1 MDDPLLASSQ
11 PPAAMMIVLALLL
24 SLYNPAGAELGLWF
38 MRSPEPIVAPVGDD
52 VVFECSL
59 NVPAESVRWRHNGA
73 YLAHDHPP
81 PPRLSST
88 SRLLV
93 KFNDE
98 KQEGDYQ
105 CVAWFGASA
114 LASTPARLTLAELQ
128 PFLYQPHKQYFVT
141 EGNNVAINCPPPVS
155 KPPAIIQYLHNN
167 HIMSEST
174 TILPTT
180 GSLLLSNVSQRDAG
194 VYTCSATNYI
204 TGQIIDSSLKV
215 TVTVEPPGEPASPRF
230 LYIPQAKY
238 IVQTGQNVSVECSG
252 VGTPPPNV
260 TWRRVNGALPK
271 ERADLTVGALR
282 LTDIQPSDQGQYV
295 CELSNGVPPKVAHLV
310 TIEVQVAPVVT
321 KGPQNAVFEE
331 NNDTELNCEAIGYP
345 APNITWLL
353 NGESVDNDSHI
364 TPLGGRLIIK
374 RIQKKHAGIYQ
385 CFATNAVGTTYGSAM
400 IQVSPIQV
408 TQVGSDYLPDVDD
421 PDLEGGSSGRNHK
434 KDHPRKNK
442 GRRKEKKHKGNL
454 MVPPTRPNITRLSDK
469 SVMVRWCVPPNP
481 GLPIQFF
488 KVQYQDLDASGKSS
502 RWMTSNEDIQP
513 HIRSYEV
520 DGLSTDHHYRFRIA
534 AVYSN
539 NDNKLGRNSAKFHL
553 QRGLPSNKNPL
564 YPPALTHT
572 EAVTP
577 TSIRIHWEYLNSVL
591 VPVDGFYVYY
601 RATTS
606 AGDYIKATV
615 EGQNARTYVITHLQ
629 PDTAYDIKVQSFT
642 VGAAS
647 EFSSVVVQKT
657 QREPNATIAPN
668 PEVIGVS
675 SLGAT
680 DKSSHGQLYLVLG
693 AVFTGLTLLLSL
705 AGAICICYRR
715 SVAHGD
721 HESTESCDKSGCGV
735 EPGLTIQQ
743 LEPVTMNGFT
753 HNGKVN
759 GRLSNGY
766 LPRSMNITNNPLA
779 ESEQD
784 KNVMELTYMTS
795 QNNNCSSEGRSD
807 MDDELDIEHSKRRN
821 SWRST
826 RVPRTGENY
835 V

>member
-1 MDDPLLASSQ
+1 
-11 PPAAMMIVLALLL
+11 MIVLALLL

-408 TQVGSDYLPDVDD
+408 TQVGIVLSL
-421 PDLEGGSSGRNHK
+421 
-434 KDHPRKNK
+434 
-442 GRRKEKKHKGNL
+442 NL
-454 MVPPTRPNITRLSDK
+454 AKLVIVMFSIAVMVPPTRPNITRLSDK

-705 AGAICICYRR
+705 AGAICICYL
-715 SVAHGD
+715 
-721 HESTESCDKSGCGV
+721 

-784 KNVMELTYMTS
+784 KV
-795 QNNNCSSEGRSD
+795 
-807 MDDELDIEHSKRRN
+807 
-821 SWRST
+821 
-826 RVPRTGENY
+826 
-835 V
+835 

>member
-1 MDDPLLASSQ
+1 
-11 PPAAMMIVLALLL
+11 MI
-24 SLYNPAGAELGLWF
+24 AELGLWF
-38 MRSPEPIVAPVGDD
+38 VRSPEPIVAPVGDD

-59 NVPAESVRWRHNGA
+59 NVPAESVRWRHNGV
-73 YLAHDHPP
+73 YLPHDHPP
-81 PPRLSST
+81 PPRPTST
-88 SRLLV
+88 SRYVV

-114 LASTPARLTLAELQ
+114 LASTPARLTLAKLQ
-128 PFLYQPHKQYFVT
+128 PFQYEPNRHYVVT
-141 EGNNVAINCPPPVS
+141 GGNNVVINCPPPIS
-155 KPPAIIQYLHNN
+155 KPPAIIQYLHNKN
-167 HIMSEST
+167 IMSEST

-180 GSLLLSNVSQRDAG
+180 GSLLLSNVSQRDSG
-194 VYTCSATNYI
+194 IYTCSATNYI
-204 TGQIIDSSLKV
+204 TGQIIDSPLKV
-215 TVTVEPPGEPASPRF
+215 TLTVEPPGEPASPRF
-230 LYIPQAKY
+230 LYTPQAKY

-260 TWRRVNGALPK
+260 TWRRLNGALPK

-282 LTDIQPSDQGQYV
+282 LTDIKPSDQGQYV
-295 CELSNGVPPKVAHLV
+295 CELSNGVPPMVAHLV
-310 TIEVQVAPVVT
+310 TIEVQVGPAVN
-321 KGPQNAVFEE
+321 KGPSDAVVEE
-331 NNDTELNCEAIGYP
+331 NNDTELNCEASGAP
-345 APNITWLL
+345 TPNITWLL

-364 TPLGGRLIIK
+364 SPQGGKLLIK
-374 RIQKKHAGIYQ
+374 KIQKRHAGIYQ
-385 CFATNAVGTTYGSAM
+385 CFATNAVGTTYGSGM

-408 TQVGSDYLPDVDD
+408 TAQAGIDYPPETDD
-421 PDLEGGSSGRNHK
+421 PESIEGPIDSAPNRNHK
-434 KDHPRKNK
+434 KDHTRKAK
-442 GRRKEKKHKGNL
+442 GRRKDKKHKV
-454 MVPPTRPNITRLSDK
+454 MVPPTRPNVTRLSDK
-469 SVMVRWCVPPNP
+469 SVMVRWSVPPNS

-488 KVQYQDLDASGKSS
+488 KVQYQDLDATDKTSD
-502 RWMTSNEDIQP
+502 WMTSNEDIQP

-520 DGLSTDHHYRFRIA
+520 DDLTTDHHYRFRIA

-539 NDNKLGRNSAKFHL
+539 NDNKLGRTSPKFHL
-553 QRGLPSNKNPL
+553 QRGSPSNKNPL

-572 EAVTP
+572 EAVAP
-577 TSIRIHWEYLNSVL
+577 TAIRIHWEYLNSVL

-647 EFSSVVVQKT
+647 EFSAVVIQKT
-657 QREPNATIAPN
+657 HREPNATSAPI

-675 SLGAT
+675 NLGTT
-680 DKSSHGQLYLVLG
+680 DKSSHGQLYLVLV
-693 AVFTGLTLLLSL
+693 AVITGLTLLLTL

-715 SVAHGD
+715 SMAHGD
-721 HESTESCDKSGCGV
+721 HDSNESCDKSGCGV

-753 HNGKVN
+753 HNG
-759 GRLSNGY
+759 
-766 LPRSMNITNNPLA
+766 
-779 ESEQD
+779 

-821 SWRST
+821 SWRT
-826 RVPRTGENY
+826 ARMPRTGENY